1 MKKKS
6 RNNQLFTIIYLFL
19 CELYS
24 LPLLLP
30 SPLLVQMKQSTTLD
44 TCIAQV
50 KIVRMPFL
58 FKKNKKKLA
67 SVTIKCEVNEE
78 ISWLFESNVC

>member
-1 MKKKS
+1 MK
-6 RNNQLFTIIYLFL
+6 NQLFTSIYLFL

-30 SPLLVQMKQSTTLD
+30 SPLLVQMKQSTILD

-50 KIVRMPFL
+50 KWHQDAIFI
-58 FKKNKKKLA
+58 KKKKKKLA
-67 SVTIKCEVNEE
+67 SVTLKCEVNEE
-78 ISWLFESNVC
+78 ISWLF